1 MRLSLLPK
9 RIQVQLRQYPF
20 RVHRSARIQKGFLS
34 RLANLVLRDN
44 NPAHPE
50 RKDSKLR
57 KVDMEIVRDPYHSTF
72 NYLWQMLR
80 PALVESVGV
89 SKKEQDA
96 ALKVAGFFTKVK
108 RFFGLDKKKDKRK
121 EIDTNNKEIESLKE

>member
-1 MRLSLLPK
+1 MLFLGIRIPVNEINGVEK
-9 RIQVQLRQYPF
+9 RIE
-20 RVHRSARIQKGFLS
+20 SFLAAKVTS
-34 RLANLVLRDN
+34 CR
-44 NPAHPE
+44 

>member
-1 MRLSLLPK
+1 M
-9 RIQVQLRQYPF
+9 
-20 RVHRSARIQKGFLS
+20 
-34 RLANLVLRDN
+34 
-44 NPAHPE
+44 
-50 RKDSKLR
+50 
-57 KVDMEIVRDPYHSTF
+57 
-72 NYLWQMLR
+72 
-80 PALVESVGV
+80 GV